1 MECGSL
7 PCKKVVYTC
16 GPRYNV
22 QYKTAAENALHFCYR
37 NSLRFLKE
45 EGLRTMV
52 ITCIYSKRK
61 VGEQQERT
69 QLLLRIHGL

>member
-1 MECGSL
+1 M
-7 PCKKVVYTC
+7 
-16 GPRYNV
+16 

-69 QLLLRIHGL
+69 QLLLRIHGLRLTKGELAEARVPTFARCP